1 LPSKSNKKG
10 IFSLKKKLALSVQHQ
25 NCISTMLNRKIKMG
39 MVGGGTD
46 AFIGAV
52 HRLAALMDNQIELV
66 CGCFSVDPEISLES
80 GKLYYLP
87 EDRVYESYQEMFE
100 KEALLPEGE
109 RMDFVSIVTPNFVHF
124 DPAMMALDKGFNVV
138 LDKPI
143 TFSLEEAL
151 HLKEKINETGLTF
164 ALTHTY
170 SGYPAVKHAKK
181 LVADGEFGLIRKV
194 FVEYPQ
200 GWLSSKLEDTGN
212 PQASWRTDPKRS
224 GKAGCMGD
232 IGTHAHHLAEYIT
245 GLKVTELCAEL
256 KVFVPN
262 RLLDDDGAALLRFDN
277 GATGTLMA
285 TQIAAGEENAIRIRI
300 YGDKGGLEWAQME
313 PNSLIVKWLDA
324 PMQILRV
331 GTSMNS
337 NMAAHNTRVPGGHPE
352 GYLEA
357 FANIYRN
364 FSLTVRAQANG
375 EEPTAEMLDFP
386 GVEDG
391 IRGMQFIDTVV
402 SAGYNDEVKWVKFGD
417 E

>member
-1 LPSKSNKKG
+1 M
-10 IFSLKKKLALSVQHQ
+10 
-25 NCISTMLNRKIKMG
+25 TNRKLKMG

-46 AFIGAV
+46 AFIGAI

-66 CGCFSVDPEISLES
+66 CGCFSVDPKISRAS
-80 GKLYYLP
+80 GKSYYLP
-87 EDRVYESYQEMFE
+87 DKRIYDTYLEMFE
-100 KEALLPEGE
+100 NEARLPEGE

-124 DPAMMALDKGFNVV
+124 DPAMMALDHGFHVV

-143 TFSLEEAL
+143 TFTLEQAL
-151 HLKEKINETGLTF
+151 QLKEKLDKTGLTF

-181 LVADGEFGLIRKV
+181 LVADGAFGNIRKV
-194 FVEYPQ
+194 YVEYPQ
-200 GWLSSKLEDTGN
+200 GWLSSKVEDAGN
-212 PQASWRTDPKRS
+212 AQASWRTDPKRS

-245 GLKVTELCAEL
+245 GLKVTHLCAEL
-256 KVFVPN
+256 NIFVPN
-262 RLLDDDGAALLRFDN
+262 RRLDDDGAALLRFDN
-277 GATGTLMA
+277 GARGILMA
-285 TQIAAGEENAIRIRI
+285 TQIAAGEENAIRIRV
-300 YGDKGGLEWAQME
+300 YGDKGGLEWAQQE
-313 PNSLIVKWLDA
+313 PNSLILKWKDA
-324 PMQILRV
+324 PMQVLRV
-331 GTSMNS
+331 GTSMDS
-337 NMAAHNTRVPGGHPE
+337 SIAAHNTRTPGGHPE

-364 FSLTVRAQANG
+364 FSLTIRARANG

-402 SAGYNDEVKWVKFGD
+402 RAGYDDKVKWVEFG
-417 E
+417 

>member
-1 LPSKSNKKG
+1 
-10 IFSLKKKLALSVQHQ
+10 
-25 NCISTMLNRKIKMG
+25 MNRKLRMG

-46 AFIGAV
+46 AFIGAI

-66 CGCFSVDPEISLES
+66 CGCFSVNPQISKES
-80 GKLYYLP
+80 GKQYFLP
-87 EDRVYESYQEMFE
+87 ENRVYETYQEMFE
-100 KEALLPEGE
+100 KEAQLPEGE

-124 DPAMMALDKGFNVV
+124 APAMMALDNGFNVV

-143 TFSLEEAL
+143 TFTLDEAL
-151 HLKEKINETGLTF
+151 KLKEKIDETGLTF

-170 SGYPAVKHAKK
+170 SGYPAVKQAKQM
-181 LVADGEFGLIRKV
+181 VAEGRFGKIRKV

-200 GWLSSKLEDTGN
+200 GWLSSKQEDMGN
-212 PQASWRTDPKRS
+212 AQASWRTDPKRS

-245 GLKVTELCAEL
+245 GLKVTEICADL
-256 KVFVPN
+256 NVFVPN
-262 RLLDDDGAALLRFDN
+262 RMLDDDGAAFMRFNN
-277 GATGTLMA
+277 GAQGVLIA
-285 TQIAAGEENAIRIRI
+285 TQVAAGEENAIRIRV
-300 YGDKGGLEWAQME
+300 YGEKGGLDWEQME
-313 PNSLIVKWLDA
+313 PNTLTLKWTNQ
-324 PMQILRV
+324 PMQKMRV
-331 GTSMNS
+331 GTSMDTAI
-337 NMAAHNTRVPGGHPE
+337 AAHNTRTPGGHPE

-364 FSLTVRAQANG
+364 FALTIRTKANG
-375 EEPTAEMLDFP
+375 EEPTPEMLDFP

-417 E
+417 MVD

>member
-1 LPSKSNKKG
+1 
-10 IFSLKKKLALSVQHQ
+10 
-25 NCISTMLNRKIKMG
+25 MG

-46 AFIGAV
+46 AFIGAI

-66 CGCFSVDPEISLES
+66 CGCFSVNPEISKSS

-87 EDRVYESYQEMFE
+87 EHRVYETYQEMFE
-100 KEALLPEGE
+100 KEAQLPEGE

-124 DPAMMALDKGFNVV
+124 APAMMALENGFNVV

-143 TFSLEEAL
+143 TFTLDEAL
-151 HLKEKINETGLTF
+151 QLKAKVEETGLTL

-170 SGYPAVKHAKK
+170 SGYPAVKHARQM
-181 LVADGEFGLIRKV
+181 VAAGELGKIRKV

-200 GWLSSKLEDTGN
+200 GWLSAKVEDQGN
-212 PQASWRTDPKRS
+212 AQASWRTDPKRS

-232 IGTHAHHLAEYIT
+232 IGTHAHQLAEYVT

-256 KVFVPN
+256 NVFVPN
-262 RLLDDDGAALLRFDN
+262 RLLDDDGAALLRFEN
-277 GATGTLMA
+277 GARGVLMA
-285 TQIAAGEENAIRIRI
+285 TQIAAGEENAIKIRV
-300 YGDKGGLEWAQME
+300 YGDKGSLEWLQHE
-313 PNSLIVKWLDA
+313 PNTLIVKWLDK
-324 PMQILRV
+324 PTQILRV

-337 NMAAHNTRVPGGHPE
+337 TAATHNTRTPGGHPE

-364 FSLTVRAQANG
+364 FAWTVMAKMEG
-375 EEPTAEMLDFP
+375 KEPTPEMLDFP
-386 GVEDG
+386 NVEDG

-402 SAGYNDEVKWVKFGD
+402 KAGYNDEIKWVKFG